1 MNSKHD
7 RLPLRIQ
14 ENAHIFA
21 VPTNPLNH
29 PIKSQPMSWYK
40 RLREGIQ
47 TATKSKKDVPEGI
60 WFQCKSCKQAST
72 TRELRDNFY
81 KCPKCDYHTPIG
93 SAEYFE
99 LLFDGH
105 TYYTLFDNLVS
116 VDFLHFTD
124 LKPYDKRLEE
134 TRKKTGLNDAI
145 AVAEGK
151 VNGCPLVAAA
161 MDFKFIGGS
170 MGSVVG
176 EKISLA
182 IDRALETK
190 SGLLVISKS
199 GGARMMESAF
209 SLMQMAKTSAKLTL
223 LAKARLP
230 YFSLM
235 TDPTTGGVTASFA
248 MLGDVNLAE
257 PGALIGFAGPRVI
270 RETIKRDLPEG
281 FQTAEFLLESGFVD
295 LVVNRKD
302 LKETMGDLLS
312 FFEKTTSSS
321 AAKG

>member
-1 MNSKHD
+1 
-7 RLPLRIQ
+7 
-14 ENAHIFA
+14 
-21 VPTNPLNH
+21 
-29 PIKSQPMSWYK
+29 MSWYK
-40 RLREGIQ
+40 RLREGIS

-60 WFQCKSCKQAST
+60 WFQCKNCKQTST
-72 TRELRDNFY
+72 TRELRDNYY
-81 KCPKCDYHTPIG
+81 KCPKCDYHTAIG
-93 SAEYFE
+93 SKEYFD
-99 LLFDGH
+99 LLFDGDVY
-105 TYYTLFDNLVS
+105 TTLFDNLVS
-116 VDFLHFTD
+116 VDFLKFTD

-134 TRKKTGLNDAI
+134 TRKKTNLNDAL
-145 AVAEGK
+145 AVAEGE
-151 VNGCPLVAAA
+151 VNGCPLVVAA

-182 IDRALETK
+182 IDRSLETHAP
-190 SGLLVISKS
+190 LLIISKS

-248 MLGDVNLAE
+248 MLGDVNLGE
-257 PGALIGFAGPRVI
+257 TGALIGFAGPRVI

-281 FQTAEFLLESGFVD
+281 FQTAEFLLENGFLD

-302 LKETMGDLLS
+302 LKETIGDLLS
-312 FFEKTTSSS
+312 FFHKN
-321 AAKG
+321 GN